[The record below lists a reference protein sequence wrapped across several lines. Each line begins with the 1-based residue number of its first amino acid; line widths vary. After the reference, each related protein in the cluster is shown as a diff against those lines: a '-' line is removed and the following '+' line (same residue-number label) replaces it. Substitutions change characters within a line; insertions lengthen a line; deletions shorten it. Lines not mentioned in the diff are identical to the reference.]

1 MEQGLS
7 HGNPPSIRTRRRR
20 GSRGPW
26 TFTEPLSERFT
37 GSGGVA
43 CYGASGTVALV
54 EHGLSNYASGTG
66 MPKTVM
72 AAYAVVLTAS
82 GSAGEDP

>member
-1 MEQGLS
+1 MGL
-7 HGNPPSIRTRRRR
+7 
-20 GSRGPW
+20 RGPW

-54 EHGLSNYASGTG
+54 KHGLSNYASGTG
-66 MPKTVM
+66 MSKT
-72 AAYAVVLTAS
+72 ALTIDTVVLTAN
-82 GSAGEDP
+82 GSAEENL

>member
-7 HGNPPSIRTRRRR
+7 HEQPAIRTRRRR

-54 EHGLSNYASGTG
+54 KHGLSNYASGTG
-66 MPKTVM
+66 MSKT
-72 AAYAVVLTAS
+72 ALTIDTVVLTAN
-82 GSAGEDP
+82 GSAEEDL